1 MRNRILVVDDEREL
15 VELLRF
21 NLDQAGFVV
30 SVATDGAE
38 GLKAARSL
46 CPDLILLD
54 LMLPEI
60 DGFEVCEIL
69 KRDRLTAR
77 IPIVMLT
84 AMSGQLAR
92 AAGIGA
98 GAAQYICKPFS
109 LKLLLGQIKTILNR
123 ATGPDA
129 FQLR

>member
-1 MRNRILVVDDEREL
+1 MRNRILVVDDDREL

-30 SVATDGAE
+30 SVAKDGAE
-38 GLKAARSL
+38 GLKAARTFG
-46 CPDLILLD
+46 PDLILLD
-54 LMLPEI
+54 LMMPEI

-92 AAGIGA
+92 AAGLGA
-98 GAAQYICKPFS
+98 GATQYICKPFS
-109 LKLLLGQIKTILNR
+109 PKVLLGQIKAILNR
-123 ATGPDA
+123 AVGPA
-129 FQLR
+129 AIHRG